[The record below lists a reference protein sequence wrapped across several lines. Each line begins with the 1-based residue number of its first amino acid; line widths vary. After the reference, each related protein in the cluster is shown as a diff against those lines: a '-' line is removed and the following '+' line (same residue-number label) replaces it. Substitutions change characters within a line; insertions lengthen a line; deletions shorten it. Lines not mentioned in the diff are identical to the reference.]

1 MPEPINYLAQ
11 MPQIDPGRSLLEG
24 LQLGSA
30 ISQVR
35 KQQAAKQQAEQRL
48 QSYRTEIESAF
59 SQGTPKAFSRLMTM
73 FPEHQA
79 AIKPTF
85 EQLSKERQEGEI
97 AAALPVASALLSGN
111 SKVAKDLIEARIQ
124 ATPEG
129 QDASGLKALS
139 SLIDA
144 DPTTAK
150 NYALM
155 GLSQVMSP
163 DKFAETFS
171 KLAETSRAE
180 QLAPS
185 QLTESQAKAKTAAAK
200 AKFAE
205 SEAALDLQKKGWD
218 ITKIQEDIKIAKQNS
233 SIAALNAQIA
243 KEGNVLKRQELG
255 MKLQEMTE
263 KRDTSVREKAAD
275 LESARANVDNM
286 LNTAQ
291 RIIGTPKSIIGAAAG
306 PVSARVPTIS
316 QDTADFE
323 ELVNTLGSQAFLA
336 QIPNIKGL
344 GALSNAEGEKLTAA
358 LQNFSLRQSPER
370 LVENVKEATRL
381 LTKARQNMTAR
392 SGLPESAPDIPA
404 APKQQA
410 IYAVNPQ
417 TGQRIMSVDGGNTW
431 TQAR

>member
-1 MPEPINYLAQ
+1 MAEPINYLAQ
-11 MPQIDPGRSLLEG
+11 MPQVNLGERLLRG
-24 LQLGSA
+24 LQIGA
-30 ISQVR
+30 GFAQIQE
-35 KQQAAKQQAEQRL
+35 QQAAKQQAEQRL
-48 QSYRTEIESAF
+48 QSYRTELESAF
-59 SQGTPKAFSRLMTM
+59 NQGTPKAFSRLMTM

-85 EQLSKERQEGEI
+85 EQLGKERQEGEI

-144 DPTTAK
+144 DPATAK
-150 NYALM
+150 NYTLM
-155 GLSQVMSP
+155 GLSQIMSP
-163 DKFAETFS
+163 DKFAETFG

-185 QLTESQAKAKTAAAK
+185 QLTESQAKAKTAAEK

-243 KEGNVLKRQELG
+243 KEGNVLKRQDLG

-275 LESARANVDNM
+275 LESARSNVDNM

-291 RIIGTPKSIIGAAAG
+291 RIISTPKSIIGAAAG
-306 PVSARVPTIS
+306 PISARVPTIS

-336 QIPNIKGL
+336 QLPNIKGM

-381 LTKARQNMTAR
+381 LNKARQNMTAR
-392 SGLPESAPDIPA
+392 SGFPESAPDIPA
-404 APKQQA
+404 APKQP

>member
-1 MPEPINYLAQ
+1 MAQPYNYLQ
-11 MPQIDPGRSLLEG
+11 NVPQLGPEFIQSLGLLE
-24 LQLGSA
+24 
-30 ISQVR
+30 
-35 KQQAAKQQAEQRL
+35 KQNQERIVKQQAEQRL
-48 QSYRTEIESAF
+48 QSYRTELESAF

-85 EQLSKERQEGEI
+85 EQLSKERQDGEI

-163 DKFAETFS
+163 DKFAETFG

-275 LESARANVDNM
+275 IESARADMDNF
-286 LNTAQ
+286 LNTAE
-291 RIIGTPKSIIGAAAG
+291 RILKTPKNIIGSATG
-306 PVSARVPTIS
+306 PISARIPTIS

-323 ELVNTLGSQAFLA
+323 ALVETLGSQAFMA
-336 QIPNIKGL
+336 QIPKMKGA
-344 GALSNAEGEKLTAA
+344 GALSDAEGKKLQSS
-358 LQNFSLRQSPER
+358 LQNLSLSQSPER
-370 LVENVKEATRL
+370 LLENVTEAKRL
-381 LTKARQNMTAR
+381 IMKGRANLSRK

-404 APKQQA
+404 APKQA
-410 IYAVNPQ
+410 MYAVNPQ

>member
-1 MPEPINYLAQ
+1 MVQPINYLAQ
-11 MPQIDPGRSLLEG
+11 MPQVDPARALLEG
-24 LQLGSA
+24 LQIGTGV
-30 ISQVR
+30 SQLQQ
-35 KQQAAKQQAEQRL
+35 QQAAKQQAEQRL
-48 QSYRTEIESAF
+48 QSYRTELESAF

-111 SKVAKDLIEARIQ
+111 AKVAKDLVQERIN
-124 ATPEG
+124 AMPEG
-129 QDASGLKALS
+129 EDIRMLQSISDA
-139 SLIDA
+139 IDR
-144 DPTTAK
+144 DPVTAK
-150 NYALM
+150 NYTLLT
-155 GLSQVMSP
+155 LSRIMSP
-163 DKFAETFS
+163 DKFAETFG

-275 LESARANVDNM
+275 LESARSNVDNM

-291 RIIGTPKSIIGAAAG
+291 RIISTPKSIIGAAAG
-306 PVSARVPTIS
+306 PISARVPTLS

-336 QIPNIKGL
+336 QIPNIKGM

-381 LTKARQNMTAR
+381 LNKARQNMTAR

-404 APKQQA
+404 APKQA
-410 IYAVNPQ
+410 MYAVNPQ

>member
-1 MPEPINYLAQ
+1 MPAPYDYSVDVQSPAEA
-11 MPQIDPGRSLLEG
+11 LLKG
-24 LQLGSA
+24 LKLGSA
-30 ISQVR
+30 FADVAARREAEQF
-35 KQQAAKQQAEQRL
+35 KMQQQQSLANAMGTLSDKIKSGTATEADFGQFALLAPKDQAEASQKVW
-48 QSYRTEIESAF
+48 ES
-59 SQGTPKAFSRLMTM
+59 M
-73 FPEHQA
+73 
-79 AIKPTF
+79 
-85 EQLSKERQEGEI
+85 SKERQQGM
-97 AAALPVASALLSGN
+97 LSFG
-111 SKVAKDLIEARIQ
+111 
-124 ATPEG
+124 
-129 QDASGLKALS
+129 
-139 SLIDA
+139 
-144 DPTTAK
+144 
-150 NYALM
+150 
-155 GLSQVMSP
+155 SQVMAALGSQNP
-163 DKFAETFS
+163 QIGIDLLNERAQAERNKGNEDQAKAYETYS
-171 KLAETSRAE
+171 KLAALDPAGAVAVVGGLVGPLPGGDKVIESYVKIEQERRAQ

-291 RIIGTPKSIIGAAAG
+291 RIISTPKSIIDAAAG
-306 PVSARVPTIS
+306 PISARVLTLS

-336 QIPNIKGL
+336 QIPNIKGM

-381 LTKARQNMTAR
+381 LNKARQNMTAR
-392 SGLPESAPDIPA
+392 SGLPESAPDIPS
-404 APKQQA
+404 APRQN
-410 IYAVNPQ
+410 VV
-417 TGQRIMSVDGGNTW
+417 VDY
-431 TQAR
+431 